1 MPNKR
6 HMKTR
11 SGRKLGPLCEA
22 RLNEIEEAD
31 RANLQEYAEC
41 RLVVL
46 GASPRYGEDVTQR
59 AFQLVLQGLEMGQDG
74 RKPRMT
80 DVVNKPA
87 FLNYLR
93 GVISSV
99 AYGII
104 RKSGFRAEHKPW
116 DDDRP
121 GTAAPGNSPE
131 QNAELNEFRYQFFQ
145 RLRKRAPERLLSTI
159 DAWES
164 VFTETDRIPAP
175 SRREYVA
182 EVRNLA
188 KEVISEIEG
197 IN

>member
-1 MPNKR
+1 MPAR
-6 HMKTR
+6 CLRRLATLRRGRDTASVPVGSAR
-11 SGRKLGPLCEA
+11 SGDGTRRSQA
-22 RLNEIEEAD
+22 AHD
-31 RANLQEYAEC
+31 R
-41 RLVVL
+41 R
-46 GASPRYGEDVTQR
+46 
-59 AFQLVLQGLEMGQDG
+59 
-74 RKPRMT
+74 
-80 DVVNKPA
+80 VNKPA